1 MLGSIEIPAPEL
13 AAIRGPGRLER
24 FAARAEGG
32 DVDLNAPA
40 SWSIANGVLSMPPF
54 RLDGAGSHL
63 TVGLE
68 ALALE
73 KDPDFDISAEG
84 TLDLRFAN
92 AWIDARGVRVGGTAE
107 LEVAA
112 SRQSGELSV
121 RGQGRL
127 TGGRFASIDPDFSFA
142 DGEAEFQFDNTILKL
157 DRLEAR
163 AGTGRLHAEGIVDFR
178 DLDRPVIDLAV
189 DARDVPLEVMDGLRA
204 EVSGDLQLASTEQ
217 ELSLRGNL
225 VVGRGLLTRELEDHD
240 ASFSAQNM
248 AFSDPTAPA
257 GPFDRLT
264 LGIVIATAQN
274 VRVENSMAQLEAAGS
289 ISVGGTLA
297 APEIGGFVTLLP
309 DGAFNIARNRF
320 QVISGRLDLTGFP
333 AVPPNVQLTAMTR
346 VGTTVI
352 HVDIE
357 GDADDLRTQLTA
369 PESPDLTEGDLAS
382 LLVTGRT
389 LENAGEG
396 GQQIASTWMMS
407 SLANL
412 VHDGLGDLIS
422 FGPPAGAG
430 PIILAE
436 EADPTARLTLG
447 FPVTE
452 RMSITYSIA
461 LDNSERQ
468 LWILDYR
475 LARNVWLRAIQQNSS
490 DYSFGLSQRFNLDFR
505 HSARATTTT
514 SAERVSRVNRVSFQG
529 ASPELVEKASLR
541 SGDRYDYWKIRDEAA
556 KLEAKLVEDGYRSAV
571 VDFEAHASERGEVDV
586 AFVVDTG
593 LPTEFSWQGDEPGK
607 EVKKLVERS
616 WQGRIPEEFLLTDLT
631 RSSTARLK
639 ANRYYLAQVRASVEV
654 QAGKKIV
661 RFEVARGRRGDE
673 ARLSFTGN
681 VALDDGTLKQALP
694 KTDTPEFFL
703 LLEQLK
709 ELARGIRLRY
719 AAEGYLDAT
728 IGVPVTVYD
737 EASKIFQI
745 EIPIQEGALT
755 RVSSVG
761 FGGELAI
768 DTEQLHETFGVT
780 LGEPV
785 DFPEIR
791 RGQSALRTLY
801 RENGFPDVKLRA
813 TMERTAEGLEIRF
826 AIQEGARARVGQV
839 QIIGNR
845 RTRASVI
852 RNELTFGTDDPIRLT
867 DFQRSQKRLYDLA
880 IFRSA
885 DIRPDPNQQGQEVQ
899 DILIQVVER
908 SDLDVNYELRYNA
921 ITSETTI
928 SSESEPKTSGLE
940 AVARINFINQ
950 IGRATNLG
958 FSIFFQPNHRL
969 LRSTLRLPTFL
980 GKRVVTEL
988 TLETERTDGEPGGA
1002 FMTRSEAV
1010 TFQQTKKLTDNRYE
1024 KFAIQWNFRFARIR
1038 GTFFSEEGTMLID
1051 FDTTRP
1057 RFGISL
1063 IEDRRDSFANPTRG
1077 RFWNITLQGV
1087 PKIWGSDVGYIR
1099 LYGQFFYYYPILKE
1113 LIWASGIRL
1122 GLATGTSEIL
1132 LTDDRFLAGGAN
1144 SVRGFRQ
1151 NSLGPSITRPETQER
1166 VFVGGQAVAVWNQE
1180 LRFPI
1185 YKLLHGGVYWDAG
1198 NVFTTAAQFRLG
1210 DLRHSV
1216 GAGLRFVLPFGALRF
1231 DWAEVL
1237 NAEIDDETTRLHF
1250 SFGYAFLERWKGQPL
1265 DPFISLEVSCYH

>member
-1 MLGSIEIPAPEL
+1 M
-13 AAIRGPGRLER
+13 
-24 FAARAEGG
+24 
-32 DVDLNAPA
+32 
-40 SWSIANGVLSMPPF
+40 
-54 RLDGAGSHL
+54 
-63 TVGLE
+63 
-68 ALALE
+68 
-73 KDPDFDISAEG
+73 
-84 TLDLRFAN
+84 
-92 AWIDARGVRVGGTAE
+92 
-107 LEVAA
+107 
-112 SRQSGELSV
+112 
-121 RGQGRL
+121 
-127 TGGRFASIDPDFSFA
+127 
-142 DGEAEFQFDNTILKL
+142 
-157 DRLEAR
+157 
-163 AGTGRLHAEGIVDFR
+163 
-178 DLDRPVIDLAV
+178 
-189 DARDVPLEVMDGLRA
+189 
-204 EVSGDLQLASTEQ
+204 
-217 ELSLRGNL
+217 
-225 VVGRGLLTRELEDHD
+225 
-240 ASFSAQNM
+240 
-248 AFSDPTAPA
+248 
-257 GPFDRLT
+257 
-264 LGIVIATAQN
+264 
-274 VRVENSMAQLEAAGS
+274 
-289 ISVGGTLA
+289 
-297 APEIGGFVTLLP
+297 
-309 DGAFNIARNRF
+309 
-320 QVISGRLDLTGFP
+320 
-333 AVPPNVQLTAMTR
+333 
-346 VGTTVI
+346 
-352 HVDIE
+352 DIE

-436 EADPTARLTLG
+436 EAAPTARLTLG

-826 AIQEGARARVGQV
+826 AIQEGACGPSPDHRQPQNARLRHPKRAHVWHR
-839 QIIGNR
+839 
-845 RTRASVI
+845 
-852 RNELTFGTDDPIRLT
+852 
-867 DFQRSQKRLYDLA
+867 
-880 IFRSA
+880 
-885 DIRPDPNQQGQEVQ
+885 RPDTAH
-899 DILIQVVER
+899 R
-908 SDLDVNYELRYNA
+908 FSA
-921 ITSETTI
+921 
-928 SSESEPKTSGLE
+928 EPEKTL
-940 AVARINFINQ
+940 
-950 IGRATNLG
+950 
-958 FSIFFQPNHRL
+958 
-969 LRSTLRLPTFL
+969 
-980 GKRVVTEL
+980 
-988 TLETERTDGEPGGA
+988 
-1002 FMTRSEAV
+1002 
-1010 TFQQTKKLTDNRYE
+1010 
-1024 KFAIQWNFRFARIR
+1024 
-1038 GTFFSEEGTMLID
+1038 
-1051 FDTTRP
+1051 
-1057 RFGISL
+1057 
-1063 IEDRRDSFANPTRG
+1063 
-1077 RFWNITLQGV
+1077 
-1087 PKIWGSDVGYIR
+1087 
-1099 LYGQFFYYYPILKE
+1099 
-1113 LIWASGIRL
+1113 
-1122 GLATGTSEIL
+1122 
-1132 LTDDRFLAGGAN
+1132 
-1144 SVRGFRQ
+1144 
-1151 NSLGPSITRPETQER
+1151 
-1166 VFVGGQAVAVWNQE
+1166 
-1180 LRFPI
+1180 
-1185 YKLLHGGVYWDAG
+1185 
-1198 NVFTTAAQFRLG
+1198 
-1210 DLRHSV
+1210 
-1216 GAGLRFVLPFGALRF
+1216 
-1231 DWAEVL
+1231 
-1237 NAEIDDETTRLHF
+1237 
-1250 SFGYAFLERWKGQPL
+1250 
-1265 DPFISLEVSCYH
+1265 